1 MTTMQ
6 VWFANKRL
14 MRTCDLLLATLTLI
28 LALEGKDRTVAM
40 LDQQLKRL
48 RRDQI
53 VAATVQRLTLLGSA
67 RKCVYTHPVVL

>member
-1 MTTMQ
+1 MTWPLDQ
-6 VWFANKRL
+6 PALARFANRRL

-40 LDQQLKRL
+40 LEQQLQRL

-53 VAATVQRLTLLGSA
+53 VPQRYSG
-67 RKCVYTHPVVL
+67 